1 MSRDL
6 ASTLRGWIAQ
16 GTPVARVLVERAM
29 GSTPREAGASML
41 VGPTRVHGTIGGG
54 RLELDAVEAARAML
68 ERGED
73 NWRWDVPLGPAI
85 GQCCGGRVWL
95 LAERA
100 DERVVE
106 ALDASE
112 NGGRPL
118 VLLFGAG
125 HVGRAL
131 ARALAPLPFRLR
143 WIDERPEEFGEASV
157 DDVEIVVSADWE
169 REIAAAPEGSAC
181 LVLTHS
187 HALDSLIVAAA
198 LERGDFTYVG
208 LIGSR
213 TKRRRFERAFRDIG
227 IPEARI
233 GSLVCPIGDRGIRDK
248 RPDVIAALTAAELIE
263 TFADR
268 TARACQGRI
277 GEKFQ
282 SDPVNKLE
290 SYKWRVSATA

>member
-16 GTPVARVLVERAM
+16 GTPVVRVLVERAM

-41 VGPTRVHGTIGGG
+41 VGPTRLHGTIGGG
-54 RLELDAVEAARAML
+54 RLELDAIEAARAML

-73 NWRWDVPLGPAI
+73 SWRWDVPLGPAI

-100 DERVVE
+100 DARVAE
-106 ALDASE
+106 ALEHSE
-112 NGGRPL
+112 LGGRPL
-118 VLLFGAG
+118 ILLFGAG

-143 WIDERPEEFGEASV
+143 WIDERPEEFGEVSLG
-157 DDVEIVVSADWE
+157 DVEIVVSADWE
-169 REIAAAPEGSAC
+169 REITAAPAGSAC

-187 HALDSLIVAAA
+187 HALDSLIVAAV

-233 GSLVCPIGDRGIRDK
+233 NALVCPIGDRGVRDK

-268 TARACQGRI
+268 ATRARQGRI
-277 GEKFQ
+277 GAQFQ
-282 SDPVNKLE
+282 SDPVNELE